1 MENKNGTNKTL
12 SIILKI
18 LLVVGIVAAVCVI
31 VKLIYDKYKKNL
43 RALCDDDCDCDF
55 ECLEND
61 ELDCDCENCQYVRTA
76 DDVTV
81 AEVEA

>member
-1 MENKNGTNKTL
+1 MFLKLHSENPNPRYIKM
-12 SIILKI
+12 II
-18 LLVVGIVAAVCVI
+18 
-31 VKLIYDKYKKNL
+31 
-43 RALCDDDCDCDF
+43 